1 MTTVVV
7 IRGFWA
13 DPFLSRRHLLPGFFL
28 TCHRAG
34 ISNQAVMTS
43 ERTTFRQPRSRSSF
57 AVFPGETAIRT
68 AYCLDYHLNSL
79 LSLPLPTQP
88 YPASI
93 SPSMRLFPYVPT
105 SHSITLSMA
114 NNIHRSNVV
123 SMLGRRRRRWPSIE
137 TALAQ
142 HCINLSCFVRFLQQT
157 RVRILEQMK

>member
-1 MTTVVV
+1 MNMTSLCHV
-7 IRGFWA
+7 IPPVN
-13 DPFLSRRHLLPGFFL
+13 DYSRRHPGILGGPFSLAEAPPSRFFL

-88 YPASI
+88 YTRQYITQHAPISI
-93 SPSMRLFPYVPT
+93 RPFIS
-105 SHSITLSMA
+105 
-114 NNIHRSNVV
+114 
-123 SMLGRRRRRWPSIE
+123 
-137 TALAQ
+137 Q
-142 HCINLSCFVRFLQQT
+142 HYPQHGKQHT
-157 RVRILEQMK
+157 